1 MKKFLAFFF
10 GAALLPL
17 SAALVSSGML
27 TQDPHC
33 SKFTTDKTPAG
44 PIVSRLAKKDDGSA
58 VVEMKSD
65 NPKGS
70 SQLIFRGIEKLQPN
84 KDYYLTFDYDLLSF
98 EPGSGVIVVLNL
110 KDASGKNIKSY
121 WSRKAAFAT
130 TGKQDFFHLF
140 RVKEDAPQAE
150 IVVYFQGIYSAD
162 AYNFNLGRQTP
173 QDSVTGNLFWNP
185 SFEKNQTPG
194 FYHNFWK
201 DKKIYRG
208 KGFFTYDRRPGI
220 AHTGEYAQYVKN
232 ELKETSTLINIMNI
246 PYLGAK
252 RYRFSC
258 WVKVVGAE
266 GKTGISASVGSV
278 NAKGDIKYN
287 YPRVD
292 TTPGDWKELKCEFFA
307 PADTVEF
314 KILFW
319 VTGKIEVYLDDFYFG
334 PVETEKKKIERP
346 AAALIK
352 ESDTFTL
359 WQDAAYIKPDM
370 SGIPANMPKSSGVT
384 VSCAANESEPFSLAL
399 APKKDLKQVE
409 LLFSDLTDGKNT
421 IAKENL
427 SWKRIDFIFMKDAE
441 YNLTLKGWNAD
452 PLMPGKPFDAKAG
465 RNLPFYVMVA
475 VPAGQSAG
483 TYKGSVKVASA
494 GSVIAEVPL
503 TVKVR
508 NFELPTTPHMR
519 NFFYLWANQPTYRMH
534 DKRPLKEVE
543 ADFEKIFKEH
553 RMVGNQAKHP
563 PKVEWEIKDGNLVI
577 TSFEKFDAAITR
589 WYADGMRYFVT
600 PPLNFLGHYHG
611 WIEGNKTLPKPGKSP
626 FCNESWVS
634 PNGLKYAAQFA
645 KQYMDHV
652 KAKFPEARFYAYL
665 FDEPQPAAY
674 ADLKKIT
681 TALHEAAP
689 DLKIFIPK
697 DVTDEIGPVQS
708 WCVPLAPGLLHLDK
722 QHIHQKKGGEIW
734 YYNWTVCMDDHD
746 YIRTR
751 LYAWQI
757 YAADGDGGLLWNTTI
772 SPAGYNPWTQ
782 MDKTHKI
789 GGATIFYPPKEGSDG
804 AVPSIRSMQIKESFD
819 DYDYMAI
826 LAKEIDKRFPGYGKK
841 RVKEIISELIWDI
854 PFEFHNDHP
863 LMYRL
868 RDKIADEIEAIRD
881 GGALISSDPQEFSNT
896 DITSVNFRI
905 AAPAGSQVRLNG
917 KILAEVPAGGV
928 LNTSAALN
936 NIGKNQFKFTVSS
949 RGKNQ
954 EITRTYFLKRDPN
967 LAELEALVK
976 KNPKEKKLLAPVQNF
991 LKKVSSGTAY
1001 TGSDRQTA
1009 AKLLLETRQALLKNQ
1024 FSERRNFRNAVEK
1037 RFFER
1042 AAEAGKNNCYD
1053 RAEYYL
1059 ALAKKAA
1066 AGQSM
1071 KTFKVKLIPSI
1082 HQGHPGFVMDNGIIS
1097 VGFTETAGRIYSFKV
1112 KGTECLHAG
1121 NFANALPA
1129 LQRMKQQVSKELVQ
1143 HHVDY
1148 AGFSDGAA
1156 MGHWIESL
1164 VDWNMAL
1171 IELSPEKIAVAVGI
1185 RLSGSPFYFK
1195 RIMTMTAGSPD
1206 LELSYQ
1212 VANVMPKGMQSDD
1225 PAHYQFSWRGRFVP
1239 AIGSDGAEN
1248 DVLCMPA
1255 AAIKLPETRFSAK
1268 NPVFYERPNFLLAE
1282 SAGGIYD
1289 PASGKGLA
1297 MLGDKVITHG
1307 YVWFNSKGNHKGEG
1321 KRYTMEFPRSRY
1333 GLRNVDKHQNKPFDI
1348 LPGET
1353 LRFQL
1358 KLRGLENI
1366 RSNSDFTQA
1375 TGIKLP

>member
-689 DLKIFIPK
+689 DLNIFIPK

-708 WCVPLAPGLLHLDK
+708 WCVPLAPGLLKLP
-722 QHIHQKKGGEIW
+722 QQRLHQKKGGEIW

-782 MDKTHKI
+782 MDKTHRI

-826 LAKEIDKRFPGYGKK
+826 LANEIDKRFPGCGKA

-854 PFEFHNDHP
+854 PFEFHNDQA

-868 RDKIADEIEAIRD
+868 RDKIADEIEAVKRMPV
-881 GGALISSDPQEFSNT
+881 LVSSNPAEYSNVEVT
-896 DITSVNFRI
+896 TVDFTLR
-905 AAPAGSQVRLNG
+905 APAGSLVALNG
-917 KILAEVPAGGV
+917 KAAGKVPADGV
-928 LNTSAALN
+928 MKLAAQLNK
-936 NIGKNQFKFTVSS
+936 IGKNVCTFEVTSNGKTAKF
-949 RGKNQ
+949 
-954 EITRTYFLKRDPN
+954 TRTYFLKRDAN
-967 LAELEALVK
+967 LAELEKLVRTAG
-976 KNPKEKKLLAPVQNF
+976 NEKELIAPVKAF
-991 LKKVSSGTAY
+991 LDKVAKSPVYGESERT
-1001 TGSDRQTA
+1001 TA
-1009 AKLLLETRQALLKNQ
+1009 AKLLSSTKQALLKKQ
-1024 FSERRNFRNAVEK
+1024 LAGKKSFRNAVEK
-1037 RFFER
+1037 RFVDRALEAEKNGCFDR
-1042 AAEAGKNNCYD
+1042 AAYYLDLAK
-1053 RAEYYL
+1053 RAE
-1059 ALAKKAA
+1059 KA
-1066 AGQSM
+1066 QTM
-1071 KTFKVKLIPSI
+1071 KNFKVKLIPSEY
-1082 HQGHPGFVMDNGIIS
+1082 QGHPSFVLDNGIIS
-1097 VGFTETAGRIYSFKV
+1097 AGFVETAGRFYSFKV

-1121 NFANALPA
+1121 DYSNALSRER
-1129 LQRMKQQVSKELVQ
+1129 RMTQKVSKELVQ

-1148 AGFSDGAA
+1148 AGFADEAA
-1156 MGHWIESL
+1156 MGHWTVSL
-1164 VDWNMAL
+1164 VDWDMEL
-1171 IELSPEKIAVAVGI
+1171 IELSPERISVAFSI
-1185 RLSGSPFYFK
+1185 RFPDNPFRFK
-1195 RIMTMTAGSPD
+1195 RIMTMSAGSAD
-1206 LELSYQ
+1206 LDIRYE
-1212 VANVMPKGMQSDD
+1212 VVNVMPEGMRSDD
-1225 PAHYQFSWRGRFVP
+1225 PGHYQFSWRGRFVP
-1239 AIGSDGAEN
+1239 AIGTDGAQN
-1248 DVLCMPA
+1248 DVLYVPA
-1255 AAIKLPETRFSAK
+1255 ANITLPQTKFDMK
-1268 NPVFYERPNFLLAE
+1268 NPAFYERPNFLLAQPL
-1282 SAGGIYD
+1282 AGAYD
-1289 PASGKGLA
+1289 PASGKGFA
-1297 MLGDKVITHG
+1297 MLGGKEITHG
-1307 YVWFNSKGNHKGEG
+1307 YIWFNSRGNHKGEG
-1321 KRYTMEFPRSRY
+1321 KRYTLEFPRSRY
-1333 GLRNVDKHQNKPFDI
+1333 GQSNTAKFQNMPFDI
-1348 LPGET
+1348 LPGNT
-1353 LRFQL
+1353 LTFQI
-1358 KLRGLENI
+1358 KLRGLENV
-1366 RSNSDFTQA
+1366 RDDASFRA
-1375 TGIKLP
+1375 AAGR